1 LAAESGPREDL
12 ASNAV
17 AAAVTRQPWIELEDA
32 VTHQFPRAS
41 PETYRVNANRELRF
55 RPQVQGA
62 GTVRY
67 DRAMREL
74 DTLELARIVR
84 GDAAAG
90 DDPAKQEEE
99 LRLAAVELHRRFA
112 VPAACI
118 VFALLAVP
126 LGIGSRSGGGDAAS

>member
-1 LAAESGPREDL
+1 MAG
-12 ASNAV
+12 
-17 AAAVTRQPWIELEDA
+17 IELEDA

-41 PETYRVNANRELRF
+41 PETYRVNANRELKF

-84 GDAAAG
+84 GDAPPGEPLALD
-90 DDPAKQEEE
+90 DDPEKQEEA
-99 LRLAAVELHRRFA
+99 LRLAFEA
-112 VPAACI
+112 
-118 VFALLAVP
+118 
-126 LGIGSRSGGGDAAS
+126 GK